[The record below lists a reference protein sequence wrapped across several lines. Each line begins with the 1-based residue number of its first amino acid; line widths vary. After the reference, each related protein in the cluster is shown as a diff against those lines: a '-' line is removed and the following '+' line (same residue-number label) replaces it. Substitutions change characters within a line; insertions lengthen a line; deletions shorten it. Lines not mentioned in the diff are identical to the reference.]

1 MNDLIQLTKELRRK
15 GDWCHNNIGSKT
27 WEDWESMDK
36 FLVSV
41 ADRIEQSV
49 ANCDGLAN
57 KAKARAVLE
66 AVKRHLD
73 GYVTD
78 VRELRKMVEK
88 VLEEPPRNCDK
99 YPNSHEAEMEYC
111 RYLREL
117 GLKNI
122 KNDEPV
128 HAMEMHEWL
137 YAKAKNEGAK

>member
-88 VLEEPPRNCDK
+88 VLEEPPRNCDVGTVEEQRRRFEEWQSAN
-99 YPNSHEAEMEYC
+99 P
-111 RYLREL
+111 LRRIFGADALEWAQMPY
-117 GLKNI
+117 GKG
-122 KNDEPV
+122 EP
-128 HAMEMHEWL
+128 
-137 YAKAKNEGAK
+137 K